1 MESSERYDG
10 GRMVYTNRR
19 RCYCMDVDC
28 DWMSDIIPME
38 IPMRNQIRVYILC
51 GMVNIIWRLI

>member
-1 MESSERYDG
+1 
-10 GRMVYTNRR
+10 MVYTNRYLYYR
-19 RCYCMDVDC
+19 LDVDG

-51 GMVNIIWRLI
+51 GIVNIIWRLI

>member
-1 MESSERYDG
+1 
-10 GRMVYTNRR
+10 MVYTNRR
-19 RCYCMDVDC
+19 LCYCMDVDG